1 VPSRRATNARS
12 SACALSSTSA
22 HSALSVR
29 RVRGSARGSCHGRYG
44 HRVRT
49 GLIEG
54 RPAAFLSAGPFLFKD
69 HLDSVWL
76 ILCSVVPCSSP
87 CSVCGIID
95 LLFCDLFASVPI
107 CMAVLIGL
115 PALSGAT
122 SSAVPCWGIIVRD
135 DYCPLVLRVDSNE
148 NHVKRMC

>member
-12 SACALSSTSA
+12 AACALSSTSA

-54 RPAAFLSAGPFLFKD
+54 RPAAFLSAGPFFFKD
-69 HLDSVWL
+69 YLDSVRL

-115 PALSGAT
+115 PALSGAA
-122 SSAVPCWGIIVRD
+122 SSAVPCWGIIV
-135 DYCPLVLRVDSNE
+135 S
-148 NHVKRMC
+148 